1 MYKAYFWNMFDL
13 HRNQVAVLVLVMLTS
28 LSASAQKFRWAREN
42 NPRYDERRISYGF
55 IIGLHSSRYQVKYS
69 DQFVTPQ
76 YDTVHSVMAPASGGF
91 SLGGLVNFRLF
102 DELDLR
108 LMPKAGFYDHKL
120 TYQYT
125 NEQSQDQL
133 IETAIMEFPVCL
145 KYKSMR
151 RGNIRMY
158 MVGGLTPSFELSGKN
173 DVESN
178 TANLSVK
185 KNDLTVDAG
194 VGFDL
199 YFPLFKFSPE
209 LRFSRGLMNVIGHD
223 PSVFKDPLS
232 RLNTSAIQVYLIFQ

>member
-1 MYKAYFWNMFDL
+1 MLDL
-13 HRNQVAVLVLVMLTS
+13 YRNQVGLVLLFLLVSLTVS
-28 LSASAQKFRWAREN
+28 GQKFRWAREN
-42 NPRYDERRISYGF
+42 NPRYDERKISYGF
-55 IIGLHSSRYQVKYS
+55 IIGLHSASYQVKYS
-69 DQFVTPQ
+69 DQFVTQ
-76 YDTVHSVMAPASGGF
+76 NFDTVHSVMAPARPGF
-91 SLGGLVNFRLF
+91 SLGGLINLRLY

-108 LMPKAGFYDHKL
+108 LMPKAGFYDHQL

-125 NEQSQDQL
+125 NEKSQDQL
-133 IETAIMEFPVCL
+133 IETAIMEFPICL

-194 VGFDL
+194 LGLDF

-209 LRFSRGLMNVIGHD
+209 LRFSRGLLNVIGSD
-223 PSVFKDPLS
+223 PSVFKEPLS
-232 RLNTSAIQVYLIFQ
+232 RLNSNCIQVYLIFQ